1 MGEACGCRSICDHR
15 LSPMELWA
23 GVLEQEGEVSGY
35 LGNKKNKEKVYI
47 LLTWFKLNSSFSF
60 VMFVFE

>member
-1 MGEACGCRSICDHR
+1 M
-15 LSPMELWA
+15 

-47 LLTWFKLNSSFSF
+47 LLTGFKLNSSFSF
-60 VMFVFE
+60 VILFLNKSANNLQIL